1 MAASVPAGQ
10 PVLGRLIRLG
20 KSGARH
26 FLTGY
31 WLILWAFVLIA
42 LLAPILSPHDPVQA
56 DSASLLL
63 PPSGEHLFGTDIYGM
78 DVFSRVLW
86 ATRTDFS
93 ISIIGVLLAIG
104 GGVPLG
110 ALAGYLGGFADDSL
124 SRLSEIIQAIPLFLF
139 ALMVFAALGNSRL
152 VLIGIIA
159 FVNVPI
165 FLKLTRS
172 VVLPLKR
179 SDFVAAAQCAGLT
192 PTQVV
197 LRHVLPN
204 SLGPMAS
211 QFSVSC
217 AYAIQVVAGLSFLG
231 LGVPIPYPEW
241 GSMIQEGAGRM
252 IYGQWWVSVFP
263 GLAVLLAVIAFGGI
277 GRQLS
282 GRYRR

>member
-1 MAASVPAGQ
+1 M
-10 PVLGRLIRLG
+10 RTERLG
-20 KSGARH
+20 TVRPGALLRGRARH

-31 WLILWAFVLIA
+31 WLILWAFVLVA
-42 LLAPILSPHDPVQA
+42 LLAPLLAPYDPVAA
-56 DSASLLL
+56 DSASQLL
-63 PPSGEHLFGTDIYGM
+63 PPSRQHLFGTDIYGL

-93 ISIIGVLLAIG
+93 ISIIGVLLAVVA
-104 GGVPLG
+104 GVPLG
-110 ALAGYLGGFADDSL
+110 ALAGYLGGLTDDGL

-139 ALMVFAALGNSRL
+139 ALMIFAALGNSQL

-159 FVNVPI
+159 FVNAPI

-179 SDFVAAAQCAGLT
+179 SDFVAASQCAGLT
-192 PTQVV
+192 PVQVV

-211 QFSVSC
+211 QFSISC
-217 AYAIQVVAGLSFLG
+217 AYAIQVVAGLAFLG

-241 GSMIQEGAGRM
+241 GSMIQAGAGRM
-252 IYGQWWVSVFP
+252 IYGEWWVSVFP
-263 GLAVLLAVIAFGGI
+263 GLAVLLAVIAFGGV
-277 GRQLS
+277 GRQL
-282 GRYRR
+282 GRWYGR

>member
-1 MAASVPAGQ
+1 MRTDLAA
-10 PVLGRLIRLG
+10 LRRGR
-20 KSGARH
+20 ARH
-26 FLTGY
+26 LLTVY
-31 WLILWAFVLIA
+31 WLLLWAFILVA
-42 LLAPILSPHDPVQA
+42 LLAPLLAPYDPVQA

-63 PPSGEHLFGTDIYGM
+63 PPSRAHLFGTDIYGM

-86 ATRTDFS
+86 ATRADFS
-93 ISIIGVLLAIG
+93 ISIVGVLLAVG
-104 GGVPLG
+104 AGVPLG
-110 ALAGYLGGFADDSL
+110 ALAGYLGGLADDSL
-124 SRLSEIIQAIPLFLF
+124 SRLSEIVQAIPLFLF

-159 FVNVPI
+159 FVNAPI

-192 PTQVV
+192 PVQVV

-211 QFSVSC
+211 QFSISC
-217 AYAIQVVAGLSFLG
+217 AYAIQVVAGLAFLG

-252 IYGQWWVSVFP
+252 IYGEWWVSVFP
-263 GLAVLLAVIAFGGI
+263 GIAVLLAVIAFGGI
-277 GRQLS
+277 GRQLTAWY
-282 GRYRR
+282 GR